1 MKFDVKLVNN
11 DSERYWK
18 CELGKKQAVISALI
32 GFVGDDIKRDF
43 VSATIAAALLTAVSY
58 NWHFQR
64 ELNHEMFTTPVFRV
78 KENQAIVPIRLFFES
93 GDCGGDDCF
102 LEGDSVVL
110 RIKQSGARPVHEF
123 EFVFNGEEWCAA

>member
-43 VSATIAAALLTAVSY
+43 VSATIAATLLTAVSY

-93 GDCGGDDCF
+93 GVPSRFLRTFRQPPRPALRCGYPSS
-102 LEGDSVVL
+102 SVTS
-110 RIKQSGARPVHEF
+110 R
-123 EFVFNGEEWCAA
+123 